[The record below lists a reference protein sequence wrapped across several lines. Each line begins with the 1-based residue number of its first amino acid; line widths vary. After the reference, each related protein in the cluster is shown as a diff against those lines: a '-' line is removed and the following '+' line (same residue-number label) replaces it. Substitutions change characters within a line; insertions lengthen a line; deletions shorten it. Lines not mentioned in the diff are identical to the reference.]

1 MGLRAARLPVRHSSL
16 AYPWVYAE
24 RSSLAQY
31 GSNLEHEQ
39 LASSPRE
46 ERQACLY
53 SAAFS
58 FGCDSSIIILIAC
71 ASRHAEYFRLRIDP
85 SSVHYF
91 YPLHSRAANL
101 PPRFALSISRYAWIY
116 PVPITC
122 LLKTKLN
129 NKKHKHYLKK
139 SKLRFFRFFLAQTKR
154 GQKSKCGP

>member
-46 ERQACLY
+46 ERQACPH

-58 FGCDSSIIILIAC
+58 FGCDSSTIILIAR
-71 ASRHAEYFRLRIDP
+71 ASRHAEYFTLRIDP

-122 LLKTKLN
+122 LLQTKLN
-129 NKKHKHYLKK
+129 NKKYKHYLIRIEVEV
-139 SKLRFFRFFLAQTKR
+139 SCFF
-154 GQKSKCGP
+154 